1 MAERLEPAWMRTLRA
16 QARERFDSMPWPTT
30 SDEEWRRTD
39 VSRLG
44 LASFAATQA
53 PKAACPREG
62 EPGDAAG
69 SIHFEGGRC
78 TETALDPELRDAGVR
93 ILPLEL
99 ALEEFETPLYRL
111 FKAAVEEADN
121 KLVAWH
127 YSGWSHGAFLWVP
140 AGLEIAKPFFID
152 FAEAG
157 AAGSLTSPQVAV
169 ILGEGARASVAQRIH
184 GEDGSGGILCNA
196 GIDLGLADASGLK
209 IFEAQE
215 LDPHSLYFRNGR
227 ASVARDAS
235 LRHVDAAFGGK
246 LVKTR
251 MECVLSGRGAEA
263 YLDGVYYCRAGQH
276 MDIRTVQRHQSPRA
290 TSRAYYKGAVA
301 GGGRTIFQGLIE
313 VGTGASGTDA
323 YLTNRNLIL
332 GEAARS
338 DSIPTLKIG
347 NNDVKCSH
355 GSTTGKLSADELFYL
370 ESRGF
375 SAVDAREMLVVG
387 YFEDL
392 LATAPER
399 FRDDALALIR
409 ERLHAG
415 TSASG
420 GANKSASGGAGTA
433 A

>member
-1 MAERLEPAWMRTLRA
+1 MMAERPEPVWMRTLRS

-44 LASFAATQA
+44 LGSFAAAQL
-53 PKAACPREG
+53 PPAACPREG
-62 EPGDAAG
+62 EMEGAAAG
-69 SIHFEGGRC
+69 SSSTPAGVIRFEEGRC
-78 TETALDPELRDAGVR
+78 TEAALDPELRAAGVSL
-93 ILPLEL
+93 LPLEL

-111 FKAAVEEADN
+111 FKGAIEEADN
-121 KLVAWH
+121 RLVAWH
-127 YSGWSHGAFLWVP
+127 YAAWSHGAFLWIP
-140 AGLEIAKPFFID
+140 PGLEIARPFFID
-152 FAEAG
+152 FAEG
-157 AAGSLTSPQVAV
+157 GREGTLSSPHVAV
-169 ILGEGARASVAQRIH
+169 ILGEGSRAIAAQRIR
-184 GEDGSGGILCNA
+184 GADAPILCNA
-196 GIDLGLADASGLK
+196 ATNLSLGDASGLSM
-209 IFEAQE
+209 FEAQE
-215 LDPHSLYFRNGR
+215 LGARSLYFRNGR

-251 MECVLSGRGAEA
+251 MECALSGRGAEA
-263 YLDGVYYCRAGQH
+263 YLDGVYYCRTGQH

-301 GGGRTIFQGLIE
+301 AGGRTVFQGLIE

-355 GSTTGKLSADELFYL
+355 GSTTGKLSAEELFYL
-370 ESRGF
+370 ESRGL
-375 SAVDAREMLVVG
+375 SVADAREMLVVG

-392 LATAPER
+392 LASAPES
-399 FRDDALALIR
+399 FRDDALARIR
-409 ERLHAG
+409 ERLHAAG
-415 TSASG
+415 DSAV
-420 GANKSASGGAGTA
+420 A